1 MFPGKTATILENAPC
16 MSLHCQLSDRLSII
30 RAKPGLWNVDF
41 LLSFELVL
49 IDRWF
54 SNNKSFHHCFESIIT
69 AASCKYLLWSWN
81 NIDIILENCVEIRYM
96 KIVELRLV
104 WEHQEWRP
112 LSCESSRKTDPFF
125 SDQMLTVL
133 KVNLFA
139 FPLIWSGSAGSSAW
153 RSFPGF
159 WHLTIYG
166 QIQALISRKCNL
178 FCGVF
183 VLICSGNNWR
193 ILQRAAG
200 VVIWMVSQKNIQL
213 TALHWTWNRFEFSS
227 SKCNFNKRNTF
238 VLWSMSWFRSWRFRS
253 GDSGY
258 VTCSCGVTRLATAV
272 HSDI

>member
-1 MFPGKTATILENAPC
+1 
-16 MSLHCQLSDRLSII
+16 
-30 RAKPGLWNVDF
+30 
-41 LLSFELVL
+41 
-49 IDRWF
+49 
-54 SNNKSFHHCFESIIT
+54 
-69 AASCKYLLWSWN
+69 
-81 NIDIILENCVEIRYM
+81 M

-159 WHLTIYG
+159 WHLTIYRK
-166 QIQALISRKCNL
+166 IQALISNKCNL